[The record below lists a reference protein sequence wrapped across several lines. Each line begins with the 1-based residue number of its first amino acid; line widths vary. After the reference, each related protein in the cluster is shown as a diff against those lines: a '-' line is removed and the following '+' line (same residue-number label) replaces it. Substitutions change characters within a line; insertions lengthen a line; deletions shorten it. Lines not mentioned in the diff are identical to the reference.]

1 MTPKS
6 MTDDDVRK
14 LYGNDVIEY
23 GYGEKKIT
31 TAHRALVI
39 ENKSLG
45 GYTMERASTPQG
57 GSHNFYKIQTRG
69 TRWSRLVDPERSNPV
84 LMNGD
89 VSQQVGAF
97 WVKGDEALVRFS
109 RSEKGQQAMSAFA
122 RGELQPHLANL
133 GNKEGGKPCA
143 IALRASS
150 RSNLKD
156 DNDMSDAQEM
166 LALGQRH
173 NQTEL
178 AIQAVQDGKSLKEFR
193 TELLDEISTEPLK
206 YSVPA
211 IHTSG
216 EREFSITKAIQAEVE
231 GDWNSAGYEREMCQE
246 ARRNFVGTPRG
257 LVVPTQEL
265 MKRTTMLTSGDVSG
279 AIGTQL
285 RPDLMIDAL
294 RPLSVVMDA
303 GATMLSG
310 LSSNVSIPKVNG
322 DLSAAFVAENSD
334 ATESDLDIDTITM
347 TPTRVS
353 GTSSFSREV
362 LYTAQPDIDQMVR
375 RILGERI
382 ALTIDD
388 AALEGSGSGAIPTGI
403 LNTTG
408 VNTKATAGSSTM
420 THAESLDVI
429 AAVQSD
435 NVDTAGSVWV
445 AHPTDLATLG
455 AQAVDSGS
463 GRFVYD
469 NGQIGGYRVLTS
481 TQVTAGKLYFGRFS
495 DLLVGM
501 WGGTDIIVDP
511 YTNAKKAVI
520 AITASQMVDVNVRH
534 PQSFNVVTL
543 TS

>member
-1 MTPKS
+1 MTPEEVK
-6 MTDDDVRK
+6 K
-14 LYGNDVIEY
+14 LYGNDVIHY
-23 GYGEKKIT
+23 GYGKNKVT
-31 TAHRALVI
+31 TAHRSLVI
-39 ENKSLG
+39 DEQSLG
-45 GYTMERASTPQG
+45 GYQMERRAMPQG
-57 GSHNFYKIQTRG
+57 DAHDYYKIQTRG
-69 TRWSRLVDPERSNPV
+69 TRWSRLVVPDRSNPI
-84 LMNGD
+84 LMDGD
-89 VSQQVGAF
+89 ISQQVGGF
-97 WVKGDEALVRFS
+97 WVEGDEAFLRFS
-109 RSEKGQQAMSAFA
+109 RSEKGQKARSAFA

-156 DNDMSDAQEM
+156 NDMSDAQEM

-173 NQTEL
+173 NRTEL

-193 TELLDEISTEPLK
+193 TELLDDISTEPLK
-206 YSVPA
+206 YSAPA

-216 EREFSITKAIQAEVE
+216 EREFSITKAIQAEVD
-231 GDWNSAGYEREMCQE
+231 GDWNNAGYEREMCQE

-310 LSSNVSIPKVNG
+310 LSSNVAIPKVNG
-322 DLSAAFVAENSD
+322 DLSAAFVAENTD

-429 AAVQSD
+429 AAVQAD
-435 NVDTAGSVWV
+435 NVDTAGAVWV

>member
-1 MTPKS
+1 
-6 MTDDDVRK
+6 
-14 LYGNDVIEY
+14 
-23 GYGEKKIT
+23 
-31 TAHRALVI
+31 
-39 ENKSLG
+39 
-45 GYTMERASTPQG
+45 
-57 GSHNFYKIQTRG
+57 
-69 TRWSRLVDPERSNPV
+69 
-84 LMNGD
+84 
-89 VSQQVGAF
+89 
-97 WVKGDEALVRFS
+97 
-109 RSEKGQQAMSAFA
+109 
-122 RGELQPHLANL
+122 
-133 GNKEGGKPCA
+133 
-143 IALRASS
+143 
-150 RSNLKD
+150 
-156 DNDMSDAQEM
+156 
-166 LALGQRH
+166 
-173 NQTEL
+173 
-178 AIQAVQDGKSLKEFR
+178 
-193 TELLDEISTEPLK
+193 
-206 YSVPA
+206 
-211 IHTSG
+211 
-216 EREFSITKAIQAEVE
+216 
-231 GDWNSAGYEREMCQE
+231 
-246 ARRNFVGTPRG
+246 
-257 LVVPTQEL
+257 
-265 MKRTTMLTSGDVSG
+265 
-279 AIGTQL
+279 
-285 RPDLMIDAL
+285 
-294 RPLSVVMDA
+294 MDA